1 MIIQPARRT
10 ESVQEYY
17 FSRKLKEIAAMN
29 ASREAS
35 GAEPVINLGIGSPD
49 GMPPMQAID
58 ALCDSARQSGNHAYQ
73 SYVGLPALRNAFSRW
88 YERWYGVNLNP
99 DTQIQPLVG
108 SKEGIL
114 LISLAFLNKGDKV
127 LVPDPGY
134 PTYSSASRLVEAEI
148 VTYDLSE
155 DNGWQPD
162 FDALEKMD
170 LDGVKI
176 MWTNYPN
183 MPTGASASEELY
195 DRLVDFGRRHSI
207 MICND
212 NPYSFILND
221 KPLSIL
227 AREGAMDCCLE
238 LNSLSKA
245 HNMAGWRIGMVAAEA
260 EVISQILKVKSQMD
274 SGMFK
279 PLQMAAVQALAQGP
293 EWFRALND
301 EYRQRRKLA
310 GEIFDLIGA
319 EYDHSSSGMFLWGK
333 ITSCRLLKQEQKDT
347 GKTGG
352 EIVSDAILQGCGVFI
367 TPGFIFGK
375 NGDNYIRISLCA
387 KPQVLRQAYDRINK
401 LLI

>member
-58 ALCDSARQSGNHAYQ
+58 ALCESARQSGNHAYQ

-279 PLQMAAVQALAQGP
+279 PLQMAAVQALGQGP

-319 EYDHSSSGMFLWGK
+319 EYDHASSGMFLWGK
-333 ITSCRLLKQEQKDT
+333 ITSCSLLNGGQKET